1 MWGTLVLDDPSPIK
15 DAKQIAR
22 ADSVR
27 KALARFLKVSP
38 DLLGGP
44 DAFQDEAI
52 TSELSAALEAVAGD
66 DGGPEH
72 FSDDQ
77 RLLLSRALQLSEEE
91 VLYLLECAANKDDGP
106 DRVRL

>member
-1 MWGTLVLDDPSPIK
+1 MDDPGPIR
-15 DAKQIAR
+15 DATQIAR

-38 DLLGGP
+38 DLLCGS
-44 DAFQDEAI
+44 DAFQDDTI
-52 TSELSAALEAVAGD
+52 TSELSKALQAVAGAD
-66 DGGPEH
+66 VSPEQ

-77 RLLLSRALQLSEEE
+77 RLLLSRALQLSEQE

-106 DRVRL
+106 DRFRM